1 MEISAHLALT
11 LRFPEDVLWARQEI
25 KRFCAVLPFR
35 PEDVERIGLAVSE
48 LATNM
53 VTHAHGGRLFVNRI
67 ERPHRQGI
75 QILAL
80 DRGPGIPDLAA
91 ALKPGVSTAGSFGDG
106 LAAIQDMMDKF
117 EIAST
122 PGQGTRIEVEKW
134 VV

>member
-1 MEISAHLALT
+1 MEVSAHLALT

-25 KRFCAVLPFR
+25 KRFCAALPFR

-48 LATNM
+48 LAANM

-67 ERPHRQGI
+67 ERLSRQGV
-75 QILAL
+75 QILAV
-80 DRGPGIPDLAA
+80 DRGPGIADLAS
-91 ALKPGVSTAGSFGDG
+91 ALKPGVSTVGTFGDG
-106 LAAIQDMMDKF
+106 LAAVQDVMDKF

-134 VV
+134 VA